1 MLFLFIVPVAPPI
14 NCTNTTFLPRNI
26 LLSWIPPLRID
37 QNGQIIGYNL
47 TCRQSNGFL
56 QTPVTGLISTQSS
69 PSITF
74 NITDVIPFAS
84 YTCTLASINEVGE
97 GPSTMCTF
105 ETAQDSKC

>member
-1 MLFLFIVPVAPPI
+1 MLFLFIVPIAPPI

-47 TCRQSNGFL
+47 TCRQSNGL
-56 QTPVTGLISTQSS
+56 QTPVTGLITTQSS
-69 PSITF
+69 HSTTV
-74 NITDVIPFAS
+74 NITDVIPFTS